1 MSIFNFSTAWIL
13 AELSPSPMI
22 NSLLILPRS
31 ISALLP
37 LQRSRQGLLLF
48 TLAALLFEIVVI
60 GMYFDLSNKTFL
72 IFLTFLSAQLASLG
86 ITKSDAVI
94 IGFTQASEG
103 TTNQQILQGKDVGGV
118 TGTFLGGIVYPA
130 FKLFPPTLLL
140 ILPVAWLANREIKKQ
155 AQSLPKKAESAK
167 SVPPLEKWS
176 LLNGFMIGALFSLL
190 PLWVLQIEGGDS
202 VDLSWIIGSF
212 MLGRIF
218 QKHILPKIKACSYYG
233 LCSFL
238 IFLATYPNT
247 PVWLD
252 VVLFMPL
259 GASVAR
265 IELELINYLHSY
277 GNPARRFDIIGRS
290 SAVAGVFGGLTMGVT
305 GELFGVRG
313 GLGLL
318 AVVFAIVGLVSW
330 RWQRP
335 ATLST
340 GPNNDESKGP

>member
-1 MSIFNFSTAWIL
+1 
-13 AELSPSPMI
+13 MI

-60 GMYFDLSNKTFL
+60 GMYFDLSNRTAL
-72 IFLTFLSAQLASLG
+72 IFLTLLSAQLASLG
-86 ITKSDAVI
+86 IVKSKSVI

-103 TTNQQILQGKDVGGV
+103 ITNQQIMQGKDIVGV
-118 TGTFLGGIVYPA
+118 AGTFLGGIVYPA

-140 ILPVAWLANREIKKQ
+140 LLPVAWVANKESKKQ
-155 AQSLPKKAESAK
+155 AESSPNKAESAK
-167 SVPPLEKWS
+167 FVPPLEKWS

-190 PLWVLQIEGGDS
+190 PLWVLQVKGGGS
-202 VDLSWIIGSF
+202 VDLSWITGSF
-212 MLGRIF
+212 MLGRVV
-218 QKHILPKIKACSYYG
+218 QKHLLPTIKTYSYYG
-233 LCSFL
+233 LCSIL
-238 IFLATYPNT
+238 IFVAVYPNT
-247 PVWLD
+247 PLWLD
-252 VVLFMPL
+252 VALFMPL
-259 GASVAR
+259 GASIAR
-265 IELELINYLHSY
+265 IQLELINYLQPY
-277 GNPARRFDIIGRS
+277 GNPARRFDIFARS
-290 SAVAGVFGGLTMGVT
+290 STVAGVFGGLAMGLT

-318 AVVFAIVGLVSW
+318 AVAFAGAGLASW

-340 GPNNDESKGP
+340 DPNNDEPKGP